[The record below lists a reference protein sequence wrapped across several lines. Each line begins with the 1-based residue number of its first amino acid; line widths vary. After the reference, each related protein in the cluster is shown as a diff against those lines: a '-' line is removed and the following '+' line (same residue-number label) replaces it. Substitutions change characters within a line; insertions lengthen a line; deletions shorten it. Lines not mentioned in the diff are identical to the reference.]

1 MSVVVTNRKGPFLW
15 DASSS
20 PSFQASIIEQK
31 SESIFYEKHISDVI
45 IVQDDDKRFFAL
57 NPSKSGKQHGTLGHG
72 VRSSKRSPK
81 GCRLCQKSSETAAF
95 DFRRNGSRTWR
106 RTSARTMSNSR
117 SSSRTLST
125 NLSIDN
131 NGDHRLNEADATSS
145 SNVTRRSSE
154 PVSGSVDAS
163 QLKETKVFSSSFV
176 DQNEL
181 KAAKISP
188 TGFDRKDAEKFSSN
202 DRKFDQ
208 IRKLVEDKNPVR
220 RIPTQVN
227 VFSF

>member
-1 MSVVVTNRKGPFLW
+1 
-15 DASSS
+15 
-20 PSFQASIIEQK
+20 
-31 SESIFYEKHISDVI
+31 
-45 IVQDDDKRFFAL
+45 
-57 NPSKSGKQHGTLGHG
+57 
-72 VRSSKRSPK
+72 
-81 GCRLCQKSSETAAF
+81 
-95 DFRRNGSRTWR
+95 
-106 RTSARTMSNSR
+106 MSNSR

-131 NGDHRLNEADATSS
+131 NGDHRLNDADATSS
-145 SNVTRRSSE
+145 TNVTRRSSE